1 MKIAILSGKGGTGK
15 TFVSVNLSY
24 IQQDAVYLNCD
35 VEVPNGHLYLPIE
48 NPVVEPVDMPIPSIL
63 HEKCSRCR
71 ACMNFCAFHALSFT
85 GKQILLFD
93 HLCHNCG
100 GCALVCPNKAI
111 QEVPYNIGSISSGN
125 FEHVRVYS
133 GSLNPGQM
141 QGSAII
147 RRMIDQTRH
156 LPNLVMDCSPGNS
169 CHVVQGI
176 VEADLCILVAE
187 PTVFGVNDMRICIDL
202 LNTYNKP
209 FGIVINK
216 SLDTRNYIKTF
227 CREHNIKVLAEIP
240 LSPELA
246 RINASGQLAAKDA
259 EYSRIFKKILKNA
272 QALLGPRLESHPD
285 SVQDREVF

>member
-1 MKIAILSGKGGTGK
+1 M
-15 TFVSVNLSY
+15 
-24 IQQDAVYLNCD
+24 
-35 VEVPNGHLYLPIE
+35 
-48 NPVVEPVDMPIPSIL
+48 
-63 HEKCSRCR
+63 
-71 ACMNFCAFHALSFT
+71 
-85 GKQILLFD
+85 FD

-285 SVQDREVF
+285 SVQDREAF